1 MEGVRTHEWKYV
13 RYFDRAKDTHYSQ
26 MINASIDGEQP
37 VYEELFN
44 LENDPLEINNVIAK
58 PENAATANE
67 LRRMNT
73 LLVKQFRGTGPL
85 NTHPD

>member
-1 MEGVRTHEWKYV
+1 M

-73 LLVKQFRGTGPL
+73 LLVKQFRGSGPFEYPSRLAGPL
-85 NTHPD
+85 ANP